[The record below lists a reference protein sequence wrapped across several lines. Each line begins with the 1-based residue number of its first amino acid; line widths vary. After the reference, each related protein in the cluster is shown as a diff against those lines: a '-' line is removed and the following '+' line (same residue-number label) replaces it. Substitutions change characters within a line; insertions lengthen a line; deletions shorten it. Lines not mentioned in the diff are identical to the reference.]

1 MDFDAII
8 VGGGAA
14 GAAMTWQLARH
25 GLKVA
30 CLERGPWMHPDRY
43 PSTRPDWE
51 EQKGAEFSS
60 LPAMRNSQYDYP
72 IDDASSPIAVCN
84 FNAVGGSTILYSGH
98 FPRFR
103 PRDFELNSAE
113 GIGNDWP
120 LSYDQLKPF

>member
-14 GAAMTWQLARH
+14 GAAVTWQLASK

-30 CLERGPWMHPDRY
+30 CLERGPWMAPNEY

-51 EQKGAEFSS
+51 SQKLGTYSPILQSGKAH
-60 LPAMRNSQYDYP
+60 DYP
-72 IDDASSPIAVCN
+72 IDDTESPIAVCN

-98 FPRFR
+98 YPRFR
-103 PRDFELNSAE
+103 PDDFKLKSAK
-113 GIGNDWP
+113 GLVRTGLFP
-120 LSYDQLKPF
+120 MRR

>member
-51 EQKGAEFSS
+51 E
-60 LPAMRNSQYDYP
+60 
-72 IDDASSPIAVCN
+72 
-84 FNAVGGSTILYSGH
+84 
-98 FPRFR
+98 
-103 PRDFELNSAE
+103 
-113 GIGNDWP
+113 
-120 LSYDQLKPF
+120 

>member
-14 GAAMTWQLARH
+14 GAAVTWQLASK

-30 CLERGPWMHPDRY
+30 CLERGPWMSPNDY

-51 EQKGAEFSS
+51 IKS
-60 LPAMRNSQYDYP
+60 LVPTHRFRQSGKAAMTIRSMTPN
-72 IDDASSPIAVCN
+72 PIAVCN

-98 FPRFR
+98 YPRFR
-103 PRDFELNSAE
+103 PDDFKAE
-113 GIGNDWP
+113 KRRRAW
-120 LSYDQLKPF
+120 